1 MGLFDAKYC
10 DICGN
15 KLGLLGTTKL
25 EDGHLCK
32 DCTSRLSPYISR
44 RHQNL
49 AFIKEHL
56 AYRDRNKAKLS
67 ALNIT
72 KSYGDAQKIW
82 IDESSRKFVISRSAD
97 FSRTNPDIFSF
108 DDVVS
113 IEKQINEDSD
123 ELFTKDEQG
132 NKVSY
137 DPPRYEYESSFV
149 VKMAVRNADID
160 SDIRVELFGRKESEV
175 LHDEAFMERNALTNE
190 AINTIRPGTITEE
203 FFETSSAA
211 PADTAAKRYVCYIRC
226 ASCGAL
232 IEGPA
237 IPRFCPEC
245 ADPITLADIGVIDT
259 ETGDILV

>member
-32 DCTSRLSPYISR
+32 DCTSKLSPYISR

-49 AFIKEHL
+49 AGIKEHL
-56 AYRDRNKAKLS
+56 AYREENKAKLS
-67 ALNIT
+67 SLNIT
-72 KSYGDAQKIW
+72 KSCGDAQKIW
-82 IDESSRKFVISRSAD
+82 IDEGKRKFVVSRSAD

-113 IEKQINEDSD
+113 IEKRIDEDTD

-137 DPPRYEYESSFV
+137 DPPRYEYESGFV
-149 VKMAVRNADID
+149 VKMAVKNKNID
-160 SDIRVELFGRKESEV
+160 SDVRVELFSKKTSET
-175 LHDEAFMERNALTNE
+175 LHDETFMEHNALTNE
-190 AINTIRPGTITEE
+190 AINTIRPGTITDE
-203 FFETSSAA
+203 FFETPGAA
-211 PADTAAKRYVCYIRC
+211 PTETVSRRYVCYIRC
-226 ASCGAL
+226 ASCGTL
-232 IEGPA
+232 IEGPT

-245 ADPITLADIGVIDT
+245 ADPITLDDIGVIDT